1 MGEIVVKIP
10 EEIER
15 YLTPTLRKR
24 IELETIKEIE
34 ERIRKANRFIKLA
47 EKSELS
53 EEEAEELA
61 EELKRDLAKRYG
73 VV

>member
-10 EEIER
+10 DEIER
-15 YLTPTLRKR
+15 YLTPALRKR

-34 ERIRKANRFIKLA
+34 MRIRKASRFIKLV
-47 EKSELS
+47 EKSELT
-53 EEEAEELA
+53 EEEAEKLA

-73 VV
+73 VI